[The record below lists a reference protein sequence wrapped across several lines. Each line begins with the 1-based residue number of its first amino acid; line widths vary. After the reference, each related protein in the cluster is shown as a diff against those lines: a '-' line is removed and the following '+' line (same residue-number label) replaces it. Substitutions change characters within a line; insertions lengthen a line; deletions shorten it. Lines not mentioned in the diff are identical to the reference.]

1 MKRTKKKHL
10 TKDDILFLM
19 SDILF
24 DVLYLVH
31 EDCKNPVQMGNDI
44 AYVMNVIADQFSD
57 YFFTIE
63 ELREIDKKNE
73 QKKDF

>member
-24 DVLYLVH
+24 DVSYLVH

-44 AYVMNVIADQFSD
+44 AYVMNVIADQLSD

-63 ELREIDKKNE
+63 ELRKIDKKNE